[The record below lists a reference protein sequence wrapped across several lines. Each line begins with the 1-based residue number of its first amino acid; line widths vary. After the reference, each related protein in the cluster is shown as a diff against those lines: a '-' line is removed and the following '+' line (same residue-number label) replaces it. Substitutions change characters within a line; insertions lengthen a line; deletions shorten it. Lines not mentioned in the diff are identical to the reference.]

1 MNTRVEITPSQ
12 IHRQVLAASL
22 QEMAGL
28 LHQLLSRRVTAYL
41 AGEMDVATVSR
52 WISGKV
58 AQIRDHLVEQ
68 RLRTSYEIALL
79 LLQED
84 SPDVVRAWF
93 VSLNPQLGDVTPIE
107 AIHRGELKEALA
119 AARAFVA
126 GG

>member
-1 MNTRVEITPSQ
+1 MEITPGQ
-12 IHRQVLAASL
+12 VHRQVLAASVR
-22 QEMAGL
+22 EMAGL

-41 AGEMDVATVSR
+41 AGEKDAATVSR

-58 AQIRDHLVEQ
+58 SNVRDPQVEQ
-68 RLRTSYEIALL
+68 KLRTSYEIALL

-93 VSLNPQLGDVTPIE
+93 VSLNPQLGDTTPIE
-107 AIHRGELKEALA
+107 AIHNGELKEVLA
-119 AARAFVA
+119 AARSFVA

>member
-1 MNTRVEITPSQ
+1 MNTRVEITPDQ
-12 IHRQVLAASL
+12 IHRQALAASL

-107 AIHRGELKEALA
+107 AIHRGELREALA

>member
-1 MNTRVEITPSQ
+1 MSTRTEIPPDQ
-12 IHRQVLAASL
+12 IHRQALAASL

-28 LHQLLSRRVTAYL
+28 LHQLLSRRATAYL
-41 AGEMDVATVSR
+41 AGEMDATTVSR
-52 WISGKV
+52 WVSGKV
-58 AQIRDHLVEQ
+58 THIRDHLVEQ

-93 VSLNPQLGDVTPIE
+93 VSLNPQLGDATPIE
-107 AIHRGELKEALA
+107 TIHRGELRETLA

>member
-1 MNTRVEITPSQ
+1 MNTRMEITPRQ
-12 IHRQVLAASL
+12 VHRQALTASL
-22 QEMAGL
+22 REMAGL

-41 AGEMDVATVSR
+41 AGEKDAATISR
-52 WISGKV
+52 WINGSV
-58 AQIRDHLVEQ
+58 SHIRDPLVEQ
-68 RLRTSYEIALL
+68 RLRISYEIALL

-93 VSLNPQLGDVTPIE
+93 VSLNPQLGDATPIDT
-107 AIHRGELKEALA
+107 IHNGELKEALA